1 MKEKDIL
8 TMNVKKIVPWGNGLA
23 IYVTKEAKELGWND
37 KTKIVLYTLED
48 EKGKAILI
56 RKAPKTT

>member
-1 MKEKDIL
+1 
-8 TMNVKKIVPWGNGLA
+8 MNVKKIVPWGNGLA